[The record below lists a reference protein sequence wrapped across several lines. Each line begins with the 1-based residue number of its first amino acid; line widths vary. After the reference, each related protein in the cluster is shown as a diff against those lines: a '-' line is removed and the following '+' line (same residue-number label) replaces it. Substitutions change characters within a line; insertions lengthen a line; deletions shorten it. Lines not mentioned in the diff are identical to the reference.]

1 MPPREPSRPIAA
13 DPTPLRSGSSKRR
26 RIGVVVALVFGALV
40 LGGCR
45 VPTFGA
51 FRGAT
56 VQGHDEFKLW
66 FGMMVAGLVVAVI
79 VWLLIFWSILAYRR
93 KKGDTS
99 IPRQF
104 HTHIPIEIIYTVI
117 PIIIVFV
124 IFGFTVVTENSIDAV
139 PKPAE
144 QVHVN
149 AFRWGWTFTYM
160 SSTGRPQGV
169 VIKTAAEPVALAQ
182 PPVSS
187 EYPQLVLPLGER
199 TEIVL
204 TSTDVAHSFYVPAF
218 NFSRM
223 ALPGH
228 TNLFEFTPT
237 VTGVFDG
244 QCNQFCGLYH
254 SEMLFSVR
262 VVTKAKFAAWL

>member
-1 MPPREPSRPIAA
+1 M
-13 DPTPLRSGSSKRR
+13 L
-26 RIGVVVALVFGALV
+26 GALV

-56 VQGHDEFKLW
+56 AQGHDEFKLW
-66 FGMMVAGLVVAVI
+66 FGMMVAGLVVAII
-79 VWLLIFWSILAYRR
+79 VWVLIFWSIAVYRR

-104 HTHIPIEIIYTVI
+104 HTNLPIEIIYTVI
-117 PIIIVFV
+117 PLAIVFV
-124 IFGFTVVTENSIDAV
+124 IFGFTVVTENSIDAT
-139 PKPAE
+139 PTPAE
-144 QVHVN
+144 QVDVN
-149 AFRWGWTFTYM
+149 AFRWGWEFSYA
-160 SSTGRPQGV
+160 SSTGKPQGV
-169 VIKTAAEPVALAQ
+169 VIQSAAEPVALAQ
-182 PPVSS
+182 PPASS
-187 EYPQLVLPLGER
+187 QYPQLVLPLGER

-204 TSTDVAHSFYVPAF
+204 TSSDVAHSFYVPAF

-223 ALPGH
+223 ALPGV
-228 TNLFEFTPT
+228 TNRFEFTPT
-237 VTGVFDG
+237 TTGVFDG

-262 VVTKAKFAAWL
+262 VVSQAKFSHWLTSQQAAQAANSAS